1 MYGLLMFYFSCVWLN
16 CSISVVYGLLMF
28 YFSCVW
34 FTCSISVVYG
44 LLDLFQL
51 CNYGLEKKLRE
62 NEHQEKL
69 QAADREQH
77 IQQASRFETQYKQL
91 HTTAEQL
98 MWKQGSLEGQGKCFL
113 VIQQT
118 V

>member
-1 MYGLLMFYFSCVWLN
+1 MVYLFYFSCVWL
-16 CSISVVYGLLMF
+16 
-28 YFSCVW
+28 
-34 FTCSISVVYG
+34 TCSISVVYG
-44 LLDLFQL
+44 LLVLFQL